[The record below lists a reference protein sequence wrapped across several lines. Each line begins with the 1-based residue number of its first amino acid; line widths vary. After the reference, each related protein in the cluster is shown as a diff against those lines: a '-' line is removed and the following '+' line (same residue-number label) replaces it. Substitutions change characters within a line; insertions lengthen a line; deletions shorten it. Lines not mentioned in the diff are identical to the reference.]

1 LSTSAPE
8 GLLLVRAAILVFMI
22 IITYRNSDWMWSM
35 SEEHL
40 HQKYEHYGLFEKLL
54 FVKEKYS
61 AEAVLTSADRTAS
74 THASSKKPKVTLAD
88 ALKELR
94 EKHQKKTKGDS
105 RSENDK
111 LTDCKYPF

>member
-1 LSTSAPE
+1 
-8 GLLLVRAAILVFMI
+8 
-22 IITYRNSDWMWSM
+22 M

-74 THASSKKPKVTLAD
+74 PHASTETLKVTLANE
-88 ALKELR
+88 LEKLR